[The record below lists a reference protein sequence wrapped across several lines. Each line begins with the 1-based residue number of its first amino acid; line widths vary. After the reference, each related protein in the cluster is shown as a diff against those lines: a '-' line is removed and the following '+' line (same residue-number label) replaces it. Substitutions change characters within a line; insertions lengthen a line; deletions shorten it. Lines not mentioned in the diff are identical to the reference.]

1 MLKRIEYVNPRSSQF
16 KSGEMA
22 FPIENHKRVW
32 MFERAN
38 LSVIG
43 TLKGKP
49 QERDQHEIRLA
60 DIGWMNA
67 LRACETLGRHHN
79 PWDGN
84 LREIRGYPISGKR

>member
-49 QERDQHEIRLA
+49 QERDQHEIRLGGH
-60 DIGWMNA
+60 GWSKA
-67 LRACETLGRHHN
+67 LRGCK
-79 PWDGN
+79 N
-84 LREIRGYPISGKR
+84 LRVLPNPGCGRPGGKLLPITVKTL